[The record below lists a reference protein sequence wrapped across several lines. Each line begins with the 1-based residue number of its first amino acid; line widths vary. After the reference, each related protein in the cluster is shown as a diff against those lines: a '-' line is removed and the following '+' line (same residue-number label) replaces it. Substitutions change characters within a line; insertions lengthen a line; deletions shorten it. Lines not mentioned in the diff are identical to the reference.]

1 VSVIERRRRVV
12 CEPVAARTRTAR
24 PLRRQTA
31 KPLSPAALLE
41 LMRLASPSLPV
52 GGFSYSEGLEAA
64 VDATLVANEA
74 QAQAWLIDQLHLALG
89 RADLPIVA
97 RALSAWRRVDEV
109 RIVELNAWFTTTRE
123 SSELRLQT
131 EQTGRSLAQ
140 WLKLRGAAEP
150 RLRHLASLRPAPTWP
165 IAFAL
170 AAADTDAAPRD
181 VLVAFAAGW
190 AENMTQA
197 AIRSVPLGQSA
208 AQRILSA
215 LAAEIPAVVDA
226 ALYLGISDMQAF
238 TPMLAI
244 VSAQHEEQYSR
255 LFRS

>member
-1 VSVIERRRRVV
+1 MSAPARRRST
-12 CEPVAARTRTAR
+12 PRTVPR
-24 PLRRQTA
+24 PL
-31 KPLSPAALLE
+31 SGGALLA

-52 GGFSYSEGLEAA
+52 GGFSYSEALEGA
-64 VDATLVANEA
+64 VDAARVTNEA
-74 QAQAWLIDQLHLALG
+74 QAQRWLIDQLHLALG

-97 RALSAWRRVDEV
+97 RALSAWRRSDQA
-109 RIVELNAWFTTTRE
+109 RIVELNTWYAITRE

-140 WLKLRGAAEP
+140 WLKLRGADQP
-150 RLRHLASLRPAPTWP
+150 RLRFLESLAPAPTWP

-170 AAADTDAAPRD
+170 AAADIVAEPRD
-181 VLVAFAAGW
+181 VLVAFAGGW

-226 ALYLGISDMQAF
+226 ALRIGMAEMQAF

-244 VSAQHEEQYSR
+244 LSAQHEEQYSR

>member
-1 VSVIERRRRVV
+1 MSVIERRRRVV

-24 PLRRQTA
+24 PLRRQTM

-74 QAQAWLIDQLHLALG
+74 QAQAWLLDQLHLSLG

-181 VLVAFAAGW
+181 VLVAFASGW

-215 LAAEIPAVVDA
+215 LAAAIPAVVDD
-226 ALYLGISDMQAF
+226 ALKIGLADMQAF

>member
-1 VSVIERRRRVV
+1 MSALARRRSAPR
-12 CEPVAARTRTAR
+12 AAPRSLTG
-24 PLRRQTA
+24 
-31 KPLSPAALLE
+31 AALLE

-52 GGFSYSEGLEAA
+52 GGFSYSEGLEGA
-64 VDATLVANEA
+64 VDAALVTNEA
-74 QAQAWLIDQLHLALG
+74 DAQRWLVDQLHLALG

-97 RALSAWRRVDEV
+97 RALAAWRRRDDE
-109 RIVELNAWFTTTRE
+109 RIAELNAWFATTRE

-140 WLKLRGAAEP
+140 WLKLRDSDE
-150 RLRHLASLRPAPTWP
+150 RLRFLEALAPAPTWP

-170 AAADTDAAPRD
+170 AAADIAAEPRD
-181 VLVAFAAGW
+181 VLVVFAGGW

-208 AQRILSA
+208 AQRILA
-215 LAAEIPAVVDA
+215 TLAGEIPTVVDA
-226 ALYLGISDMQAF
+226 ALRLGMADLQAF

-244 VSAQHEEQYSR
+244 ASAQHEVQYSR

>member
-1 VSVIERRRRVV
+1 MSAPARRRSPPR
-12 CEPVAARTRTAR
+12 PAAR
-24 PLRRQTA
+24 PL
-31 KPLSPAALLE
+31 SGAALLE

-64 VDATLVANEA
+64 VDAGLVANEA
-74 QAQAWLIDQLHLALG
+74 DAQRWLVDQLHLSLG
-89 RADLPIVA
+89 RADLAVVA
-97 RALSAWRRVDEV
+97 RALAAWRRLDEARV
-109 RIVELNAWFTTTRE
+109 VELNGWFATTRE

-140 WLKLRGAAEP
+140 WLKLRGADEP
-150 RLRHLASLRPAPTWP
+150 RLLFLASLAPAPTWP
-165 IAFAL
+165 IAFAF
-170 AAADTDAAPRD
+170 AAADIVAEPRD
-181 VLVAFAAGW
+181 VLVAFAGGW

-215 LAAEIPAVVDA
+215 LAAEIPSVVDA
-226 ALYLGISDMQAF
+226 ALRIAMAEMQAF

-244 VSAQHEEQYSR
+244 LSAQHEEQYSR

>member
-1 VSVIERRRRVV
+1 MSAPVRRRSTPR
-12 CEPVAARTRTAR
+12 PSTR
-24 PLRRQTA
+24 PLSGT
-31 KPLSPAALLE
+31 ALLE

-52 GGFSYSEGLEAA
+52 GGFSYSEGLEGA
-64 VDATLVANEA
+64 VDAGLVTNEA
-74 QAQAWLIDQLHLALG
+74 DAQRWLADQLHLSLG
-89 RADLPIVA
+89 RADLAVVA
-97 RALSAWRRVDEV
+97 RALAAWRRLDEP

-150 RLRHLASLRPAPTWP
+150 RLRFLASLAPAPTWP
-165 IAFAL
+165 IAFAF
-170 AAADTDAAPRD
+170 AAADIAAEPRD
-181 VLVAFAAGW
+181 VLVAFAGGW

-215 LAAEIPAVVDA
+215 LAAEIPSVVDA
-226 ALYLGISDMQAF
+226 ALKIGFADMQAF

-244 VSAQHEEQYSR
+244 VSAQHEVQYSR

>member
-1 VSVIERRRRVV
+1 MNTRQRR
-12 CEPVAARTRTAR
+12 P
-24 PLRRQTA
+24 PLRRQQPR
-31 KPLSPAALLE
+31 PLSARATLE

-64 VDATLVANEA
+64 VDAARVTNEA
-74 QAQAWLIDQLHLALG
+74 QAQRWLVDQLHLALG
-89 RADLPIVA
+89 RADLAVVA
-97 RALSAWRRVDEV
+97 RALAAWRRKDEA
-109 RIVELNAWFTTTRE
+109 RIAELNAWFTATRE

-150 RLRHLASLRPAPTWP
+150 RLRYLESLRPAPTWP

-170 AAADTDAAPRD
+170 AAADTDAMPRD

-226 ALYLGISDMQAF
+226 SLHIAMADMQAF

-244 VSAQHEEQYSR
+244 VSAQHELQYSR

>member
-1 VSVIERRRRVV
+1 MRKAPSRARRFG
-12 CEPVAARTRTAR
+12 AAIAR
-24 PLRRQTA
+24 PLA
-31 KPLSPAALLE
+31 PAALLE

-64 VDATLVANEA
+64 VDAARVTNEA
-74 QAQAWLIDQLHLALG
+74 DARRWLVDQLHLALG

-97 RALSAWRRVDEV
+97 RALAAWRRGDEA
-109 RIVELNAWFTTTRE
+109 RIAELNAWYATTRE
-123 SSELRLQT
+123 SAELRLQT

-140 WLKLRGAAEP
+140 WLKPGGAEDP
-150 RLRHLASLRPAPTWP
+150 RLHRLLSLAPAPTWP
-165 IAFAL
+165 VAFAL
-170 AAADTDAAPRD
+170 AAADIDAGPRD
-181 VLVAFAAGW
+181 VLVTFAGGW

-197 AIRSVPLGQSA
+197 AIRSVPLGQTS

-226 ALYLGISDMQAF
+226 ALKIGLADMQSF
-238 TPMLAI
+238 TPTLAI
-244 VSAQHEEQYSR
+244 VSAQHEVQYSR